1 MCVYVFWGIIWQSF
15 VCAHNVCV
23 VSSRLFVGHHQI
35 SLHDV
40 MTQGGSPGSV
50 STVHVGE
57 AYFFLRQGRWRR
69 REDNRINVYIYI
81 ILCTYIAHTM

>member
-1 MCVYVFWGIIWQSF
+1 M
-15 VCAHNVCV
+15 CAHNVCV

-57 AYFFLRQGRWRR
+57 AYFFFFYVKVVGGVWKTI
-69 REDNRINVYIYI
+69 E
-81 ILCTYIAHTM
+81 